1 MTDKTQSDA
10 IAAYLAKI
18 KDNNVADRACKYG
31 ALRLRMFEIVGKEA

>member
-18 KDNNVADRACKYG
+18 KDNNVPDRQVKRQ
-31 ALRLRMFEIVGKEA
+31 RLMLLMFGEPK